1 MTAKRRTARKL
12 RGHGHRLEV
21 TDLAL
26 FVARDIPA
34 LAKQI
39 GQPLLTKSDALAAC
53 LNHAFSAAWAD
64 ERFARGKTP
73 VAELANALEAVDK
86 AARELLLTLGID
98 TEPRELAGETYTG
111 VIAKSTLLRELLMRA
126 PGAEIDESLL
136 SRDVVRDATQRRIYA
151 ASTIV
156 NTVRGVGFLAAAA
169 RHARTEL
176 PANPPRGPRESVF
189 ADRLFPA
196 LARVHRDSFGHWP
209 TVERFPS
216 GNADGDLIRGGQALE
231 WLRAVIERA
240 HDRLKSG
247 TSDSELLVVID
258 GLKNNTDETLG
269 RKFETAIARVKPG
282 KRWLHKVMGPMG
294 QKPVL

>member
-26 FVARDIPA
+26 FVAEDIPA

-39 GQPLLTKSDALAAC
+39 GQPLLTESDALAAC
-53 LNHAFSAAWAD
+53 LNHAFTAAWAD

-86 AARELLLTLGID
+86 AARELLLTLEID

-136 SRDVVRDATQRRIYA
+136 SREVVRDATQRRIYA

-156 NTVRGVGFLAAAA
+156 NSVRGVGFLAAAA
-169 RHARTEL
+169 RHARAEL
-176 PANPPRGPRESVF
+176 PANWPRGSTKSVF
-189 ADRLFPA
+189 ADRLFRG
-196 LARVHRDSFGHWP
+196 LARVYRDSFGHWP
-209 TVERFPS
+209 TVERFP
-216 GNADGDLIRGGQALE
+216 DGGLIRRGGQALA

-247 TSDSELLVVID
+247 TSDSELLAVID

-269 RKFETAIARVKPG
+269 RKFETAIAGVRPRKPRVARG
-282 KRWLHKVMGPMG
+282 YGSDGPITRALR
-294 QKPVL
+294 Q